1 MAFKQQFETRI
12 TASRP
17 HPPGSEYAISVGIED
32 WNGESIMVTKI
43 RMVYQGKIRGRKAP
57 SFPIG
62 TDDFERVAEEV
73 RKLLHS
79 KR

>member
-1 MAFKQQFETRI
+1 MVFKKQFETRI
-12 TASRP
+12 AASYP
-17 HPPGSEYAISVGIED
+17 HPTGSEYIISVGIED

-43 RMVYQGKIRGRKAP
+43 RMAYQGKIRGRKAP

-79 KR
+79 NH